1 MHRVQILANHISPSD
16 APSAPP
22 VAIQHTSAAQDDD
35 VVICC
40 AVRTAMCKGKRG
52 AFKDTTPDVLLSAVL
67 KAVVDKS
74 GVNPKDIGDINV
86 GNVLLQQAAVYA
98 RQAQALA
105 GIPYDVPL
113 STVNRQCSSGLQAVA
128 NIAAAIKS
136 GLYDVGIASG
146 VESMSIVDMQKSVN
160 PAFMSQDIFDN
171 ADARNCL
178 MPMGITSENIAEKY
192 GISRQVQDQMA
203 VDSHAKAVRAQ
214 ELGLFKE
221 EIVPVTT
228 VVKDKNGEEVDV
240 VVTEDE
246 GMRKG
251 LDLASV
257 GKLKTVFKKDGTTTA
272 GNASQVSDG
281 AAAVLMATRRY
292 AQQHGL
298 PIQGIFRG
306 FSVKGCP
313 PEIMGIGP
321 AVAIPAVLE
330 QANLKMSDIGI
341 FEINEAFAS
350 QATYCVEKLGV
361 PKEKLNPKGGA
372 IALGHP
378 LGCTGARQVS
388 TLLTEMKRT
397 NQKYG
402 VISMCIGTGM
412 GAAAV
417 IELA

>member
-1 MHRVQILANHISPSD
+1 MHRVQVLANHISG
-16 APSAPP
+16 APATQ
-22 VAIQHTSAAQDDD
+22 VAVQSTSAAQADD
-35 VVICC
+35 VVICA
-40 AVRTAMCKGKRG
+40 AVRTPMCKGKRG
-52 AFKDTTPDVLLSAVL
+52 AFKDTTPDVLLSTVL
-67 KAVVDKS
+67 KAVVEKT
-74 GVNPKDIGDINV
+74 GVNAKDIGDINV
-86 GNVLLQQAAVYA
+86 GNVLLQQSAVYA

-113 STVNRQCSSGLQAVA
+113 STVNRQCSSGIQSVA
-128 NIAAAIKS
+128 NVATAIKS
-136 GLYDVGIASG
+136 GLYEVGIASG

-160 PAFMSQDIFDN
+160 PGFMSQEIFDN
-171 ADARNCL
+171 NDARNCL
-178 MPMGITSENIAEKY
+178 MPMGITSENVAKKY
-192 GISRQVQDQMA
+192 GITREVQDQMA
-203 VDSHAKAVRAQ
+203 VESHAKAVRAKK
-214 ELGLFKE
+214 LGLFKE
-221 EIVPVTT
+221 EIVPVAT
-228 VVKDKNGEEVDV
+228 VVKDKSGNEVDV
-240 VVTEDE
+240 VVSEDE
-246 GMRKG
+246 GMREG
-251 LDLASV
+251 LDLAAL
-257 GKLKTVFKKDGTTTA
+257 GKLRPAFSKDGTTTA

-281 AAAVLMATRRY
+281 AAAVLLASRAY
-292 AQQHGL
+292 AQRNGL
-298 PIQGIFRG
+298 PILGIFRG

-350 QATYCVEKLGV
+350 QATYCVNELKV

-417 IELA
+417 IEKA